1 MTSLYCGWMWVWNV
15 TKGRSNLDIAPL
27 RISFLMA
34 GETPHKK
41 LDILWNRHLACSSDR
56 KDAMNEEIAKNIIA
70 YRRSKS

>member
-1 MTSLYCGWMWVWNV
+1 
-15 TKGRSNLDIAPL
+15 
-27 RISFLMA
+27 MA
-34 GETPHKK
+34 GETPYNK